1 MVNLKKFLLV
11 LISVIIIAAIGT
23 WIYFAANG
31 SPWEKEEVNEIVF
44 KQLGISDSDL
54 KSKDIVWESK
64 SGRYEVYLVY
74 KDEPNYTYSYIHR
87 RELDKIL
94 LLSIRDNHT
103 DQDIPKGKHD
113 SLLNPENNSY

>member
-1 MVNLKKFLLV
+1 MKKIILI
-11 LISVIIIAAIGT
+11 LISIFIVVAAIGT

-31 SPWEKEEVNEIVF
+31 SPWEKEEVNDLISS
-44 KQLGISDSDL
+44 QLDVSDL
-54 KSKDIVWESK
+54 DIKTKEIVWESK
-64 SGRYEVYLVY
+64 SGKYEVYLVY

-87 RELDKIL
+87 RDLDKLL

-113 SLLNPENNSY
+113 SLLNPENNS